1 MQFRLQQPKKEDF
14 VVEYKIN
21 DGEFTPVN
29 VKDFVY
35 DKDAKNVTMTF
46 DKISGAADTK
56 NVTVKVTYKDVEKTA
71 DFVVELG
78 NGSNLLC

>member
-1 MQFRLQQPKKEDF
+1 MLRLSLLKFRQRNGRVVAQLDAVPTVAPKKEDF

-56 NVTVKVTYKDVEKTA
+56 M
-71 DFVVELG
+71 
-78 NGSNLLC
+78 LLLK